1 MNFFVNN
8 SIIKFMIEI
17 ETLSTKLGQRIKIVR
32 MKAGITQNDLANTS
46 NISVAALSKIERGEV
61 YPTIDTVA
69 KIANA
74 LNLNFEKIFD
84 FQF

>member
-1 MNFFVNN
+1 
-8 SIIKFMIEI
+8 MIEI
-17 ETLSTKLGQRIKIVR
+17 ETLSTKLGQRIKIER

>member
-17 ETLSTKLGQRIKIVR
+17 ETLSTKLGQRIKIER

>member
-1 MNFFVNN
+1 
-8 SIIKFMIEI
+8 MIEI
-17 ETLSTKLGQRIKIVR
+17 ETLSTKLGQRIKIER

-46 NISVAALSKIERGEV
+46 NISVALSKIERGEV

-74 LNLNFEKIFD
+74 LHLDFTKIFD
-84 FQF
+84 FRF